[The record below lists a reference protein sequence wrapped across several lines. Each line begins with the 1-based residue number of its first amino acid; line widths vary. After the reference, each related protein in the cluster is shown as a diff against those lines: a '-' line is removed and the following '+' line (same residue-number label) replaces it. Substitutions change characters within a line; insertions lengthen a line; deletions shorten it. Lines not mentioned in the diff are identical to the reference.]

1 MTLTELEIWKS
12 VTLWKSKYYRLL
24 VPKVW
29 SVQSFADVNTIFEG
43 PCARFT
49 NRDSLHTPVRSDPM
63 NTPHALL
70 LIIALAGQVEF
81 LRQLNQ
87 QAPEPPRLERG
98 RFNGIQYFRLGGMA
112 NRVMRYGEFYGGGAG
127 AVALSPS
134 GRYLAIQGF
143 AVCGICC
150 TTSTVM
156 IADLFEHRMGAPK
169 PGAAGSARV
178 RELIS
183 IKRIDWVSPTEI
195 IYAADWHREDE
206 CRTSNSTA
214 TKTITRRIKLS
225 DVDFRGRPVTFRSR

>member
-1 MTLTELEIWKS
+1 VTLTELEIWKS

-112 NRVMRYGEFYGGGAG
+112 GVVSVDRVDFQVGGIDSISTGS
-127 AVALSPS
+127 LS
-134 GRYLAIQGF
+134 
-143 AVCGICC
+143 
-150 TTSTVM
+150 
-156 IADLFEHRMGAPK
+156 
-169 PGAAGSARV
+169 
-178 RELIS
+178 
-183 IKRIDWVSPTEI
+183 
-195 IYAADWHREDE
+195 
-206 CRTSNSTA
+206 
-214 TKTITRRIKLS
+214 TKTTA
-225 DVDFRGRPVTFRSR
+225 